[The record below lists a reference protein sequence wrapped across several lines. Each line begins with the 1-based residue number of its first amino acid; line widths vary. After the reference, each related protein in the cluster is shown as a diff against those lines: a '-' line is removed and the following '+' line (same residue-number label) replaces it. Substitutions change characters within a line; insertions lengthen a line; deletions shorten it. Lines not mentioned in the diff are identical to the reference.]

1 MTDAT
6 FSITAERARRLARD
20 RGTLEA
26 VVEAMIRPGNWGAR
40 VAYAFGLQGRL
51 RTSTLSVDFST
62 TKAASRCPSQPLRI
76 AFASDFHA
84 GGLTDDRML
93 EQACAALATL
103 NPDILL
109 LGGDFVAVRAEDVR
123 RITPLLEAIPAPL
136 GKLAVLGNHDLR
148 AGSGKIISALEHA
161 GIRLITNQHVTVR
174 AQFGSVSISGL
185 DDTTRGWPR
194 GDLALDEANADRRVV
209 LMHSPEGL
217 ESIGD
222 RHFDLALCGHTHG
235 GQISLPWGTPIFM
248 PGGPLNRQYSRGNH
262 TLVGDRPRMLLVS
275 RGVGC
280 SSFPVRLF
288 AAPEVHLCLI
298 T

>member
-6 FSITAERARRLARD
+6 LSLSAERARRLARD
-20 RGTLEA
+20 RGALEA
-26 VVEAMIRPGNWGAR
+26 VVEAVIRPGNWGAR

-51 RTSTLSVDFST
+51 RTSTLSADFSPGL
-62 TKAASRCPSQPLRI
+62 AESGPLRRPLRI
-76 AFASDFHA
+76 AFATDFHA

-93 EQACAALATL
+93 EQACAALAAL
-103 NPDILL
+103 QPDVLL
-109 LGGDFVAVRAEDVR
+109 LGGDFVAVRREDIR
-123 RITPLLEAIPAPL
+123 RIAPLLEAVPAPL

-148 AGSGKIISALEHA
+148 AGPGKIISALERA
-161 GIRLITNQHVTVR
+161 GIQMIINKHVTVR

-194 GDLALDEANADRRVV
+194 GDLALDQASADRRIV
-209 LMHSPEGL
+209 LMHSPDGL

-235 GQISLPWGTPIFM
+235 GQIALPWGAPIFI
-248 PGGPLNRQYSRGNH
+248 PGGPLNRQYSRGSH
-262 TLVGDRPRMLLVS
+262 TLSGERRRMLLVS

-280 SSFPVRLF
+280 SSLPVRLF